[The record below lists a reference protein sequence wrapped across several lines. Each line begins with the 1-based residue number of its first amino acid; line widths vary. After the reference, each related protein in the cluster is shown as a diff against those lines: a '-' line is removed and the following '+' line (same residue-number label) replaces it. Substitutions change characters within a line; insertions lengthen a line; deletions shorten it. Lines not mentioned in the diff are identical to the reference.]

1 MATRAEVAEKLRNA
15 ISEGNIREA
24 YREFEELPIV
34 DQLAISISPVV
45 GDALAVYEVGEFGK
59 RGAERAA
66 ERDFLGA
73 LGNYGLSALA
83 GLSLIPLF
91 RLFRTARAAKNID
104 VVKATEEAEPLR
116 LEAPKAEEP
125 ELPVVK
131 EVKEFVPLTKT
142 DLEYPGTRIDGNPGL
157 TSKAAKFINTNDKL
171 PVSGKIQTYINKL
184 KTSVPEGELR
194 LLNLVDETGEIHPK
208 LQSDLDIEGPQDK
221 ITRQRLAEYI
231 RSNQA
236 GAIERKPLPDRAKIG
251 ESSVLKSSND
261 RAVLSNVRES
271 TFHVRGVDRKR
282 FDHYE
287 GLPEHKDHFVFDSI
301 ADFNPRELDLLDGDA
316 GRITEFIGGDDVLNI
331 SRIQSDF
338 AEEVGMQ
345 VKDNVARLVDYI
357 KNSKPYEEIAEIV
370 DPEVGEFGV
379 RAAYALDFIRANPN
393 LKTGPELMKQFK
405 KDINL
410 LKSIDKVAYTD
421 GFRFFDGAK
430 VIDPKTVPPWIKNLL
445 NVNQNDLPGKIEEL
459 NTGAEQILSSLRGN
473 TKNFKDSLEK
483 LQIIT
488 DEARKRYK
496 ISPYQDPELISQA
509 RKGLEEFN
517 KRVPQVNALAMEKAG
532 LRNSLKESG
541 LTPDSPSYKATQKE
555 MDEIDRKI
563 MDLTERPGAISLD
576 AIDEFSVSK
585 ADLEKATGKPFTE
598 TLDKS
603 LDEIF
608 YAYDETASGSI
619 KQRYGPGTPL
629 ERAARYFD
637 EIATTDDPYFNIGE
651 GISILK
657 RATKYKDEFIP
668 GYALDPYVTGKAG
681 NLRTN
686 YSKLPVRSNFL
697 KAVQDGK
704 DGLYL
709 DSGSK
714 RLKKEGGEGTVIE
727 SIYQEAGSEIDKI
740 LRELGVDPK
749 KYTLKNFNNPNKK
762 LKAFTEVDFEGTYV
776 KIDDELRELV
786 KEKGIDAFQAGGPA
800 ISKREQERMAR
811 AKKEEIKDAFQDV
824 VGKNFYKQYIEDTR
838 LEDLYNTY
846 KGVSD
851 IPENIEQGL
860 TKSDGFFSPFENEL
874 KQILKA
880 DDPKAEILKM
890 VDIYSAAEIDRLL
903 QSMDLPVDIRK
914 TPEGTRF
921 GKDLYRGDKINLD
934 FTGYKPEEGDFVGN
948 IKFGYADRTP
958 FGDVSIQS
966 MIDELGDV
974 KTYADYQYE
983 EGPLQ
988 IRGQKRPG
996 RDFYGDISYT
1006 LDDIDLGNNQK
1017 LAAQA
1022 IVNNLKD
1029 AALRIQYLYRNPQS
1043 GAYLGGGLD
1052 LSNQMGPELQLQF
1065 GKRF

>member
-1 MATRAEVAEKLRNA
+1 MTTRAEVAEKLQNA

-131 EVKEFVPLTKT
+131 EVKEFVPLSKT

-194 LLNLVDETGEIHPK
+194 LLNLVDETGAIHPK
-208 LQSDLDIEGPQDK
+208 LQSDLDLAGPQDK

-236 GAIERKPLPDRAKIG
+236 GAIERKPIPEGRRIG
-251 ESSVLKSSND
+251 VNSVMHNSND

-271 TFHVRGVDRKR
+271 TFHVRGVDRKLY
-282 FDHYE
+282 DHYNS
-287 GLPEHKDHFVFDSI
+287 LSEHKDHFVFDSI
-301 ADFNPRELDLLDGDA
+301 ADFDPRELDLLDGDA

-331 SRIQSDF
+331 NRIQSDF
-338 AEEVGMQ
+338 AEEVGKQ
-345 VKDNVARLVDYI
+345 TTENLRELRNYI
-357 KNSKPYEEIAEIV
+357 TRSRPHAAIAAIV
-370 DPEVGEFGV
+370 EPLRSIYVV
-379 RAAYALDFIRANPN
+379 DFIRANPN
-393 LKTGPELMKQFK
+393 LKTGAELMKQFK
-405 KDINL
+405 KDMEL
-410 LKSIDKVAYTD
+410 MRTIDKVAYTD
-421 GFRFFDGAK
+421 GTRFFKNAEP
-430 VIDPKTVPPWIKNLL
+430 IDPKTVPPWIKRYL
-445 NVNQNDLPGKIEEL
+445 NVPKEDLPDAVNDL
-459 NTGAEQILSSLRGN
+459 NNQGASILTSLRGN
-473 TKNFKDSLEK
+473 TKTFKDNLEK
-483 LQIIT
+483 LQIIS

-496 ISPYQDPELISQA
+496 ISPYQDPELITQA

-517 KRVPQVNALAMEKAG
+517 KRVPQVNALAMKKAG

-555 MDEIDRKI
+555 MDEIDRQI
-563 MDLTERPGAISLD
+563 MELTERPGAISLD

-585 ADLEKATGKPFTE
+585 TDLEKSTGKPFTE

-608 YAYDETASGSI
+608 YTLEPTGQGGMRQ
-619 KQRYGPGTPL
+619 KYGPGDAL
-629 ERAARYFD
+629 ERASRYFD
-637 EIATTDDPYFNIGE
+637 EMATTDDPYFDIGE

-668 GYALDPYVTGKAG
+668 GYSLDPYVTGKAG

-709 DSGSK
+709 DSGAK
-714 RLKKEGGEGTVIE
+714 RLGKEGGEGTIIE

-749 KYTLKNFNNPNKK
+749 KYTLKNIDNPDKK
-762 LKAFTEVDFEGTYV
+762 LKPFTGRDFTGTYV

-934 FTGYKPEEGDFVGN
+934 FTGYKPEEGDFAGN
-948 IKFGYADRTP
+948 IKFGYTDRTP

-1006 LDDIDLGNNQK
+1006 LDDIDLGNNQR

-1029 AALRIQYLYRNPQS
+1029 AALRIQYLYRNPES